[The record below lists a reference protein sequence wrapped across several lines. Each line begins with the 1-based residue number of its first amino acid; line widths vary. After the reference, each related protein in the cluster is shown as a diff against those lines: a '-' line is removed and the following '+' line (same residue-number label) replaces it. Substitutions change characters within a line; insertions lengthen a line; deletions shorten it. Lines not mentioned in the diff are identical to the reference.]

1 MLNLCSVKLFLWASV
16 SGTNCDSESSQLNDD
31 VFVLELLTVWNH
43 SACIVLLQLASCKTL
58 LLMLIA
64 LHLINTLPQFT
75 CRLLERRCSQLPAT
89 DLGFHARTFNLKILP
104 CFYFIIYSGINVIA
118 QMPFFLDR
126 HSSFPED
133 KEGEGPQLNLMS
145 REVLDGLAS
154 FLAGIQNMLS
164 SSD

>member
-1 MLNLCSVKLFLWASV
+1 
-16 SGTNCDSESSQLNDD
+16 
-31 VFVLELLTVWNH
+31 
-43 SACIVLLQLASCKTL
+43 
-58 LLMLIA
+58 
-64 LHLINTLPQFT
+64 
-75 CRLLERRCSQLPAT
+75 
-89 DLGFHARTFNLKILP
+89 
-104 CFYFIIYSGINVIA
+104 
-118 QMPFFLDR
+118 MPFFLDR